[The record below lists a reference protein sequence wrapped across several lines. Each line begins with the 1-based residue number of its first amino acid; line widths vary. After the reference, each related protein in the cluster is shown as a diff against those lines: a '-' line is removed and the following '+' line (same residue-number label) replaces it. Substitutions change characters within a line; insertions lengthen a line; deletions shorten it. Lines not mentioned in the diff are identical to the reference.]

1 MENKLKINT
10 SKKWYYIPTALV
22 NFAQTLGGDPNTMPQ
37 DMNQG
42 MPMDAGVAPG
52 QMPPE
57 QTIPQEITP
66 KTPYIDTARTQWYLE
81 IPKSVTAIQY
91 VGNNLQNMMDFCN
104 NGRYRLVSM
113 EDGTLKLSDSEGS
126 VIINPG
132 DYVASLKSGFSV
144 YKADEF
150 IKNYQYIEKDSDI
163 ASTNP
168 NAMDAAM
175 NYQPT
180 MPQDPNA
187 MPLDA
192 NMIPQQFS
200 IFNFG
205 LTEAMRNSIQ
215 SARRTTG
222 NLTKT
227 AIVGKVAGDIAGI
240 KPVSKV
246 SSTALG
252 VFRPISHTL
261 TMADKFT
268 KIGAGDNE
276 KFNPSNYTQERINN
290 VLSSSYK
297 GTNFSVFNFS
307 KQEQTKPTAGQKTR
321 DIVEKVKNVTGNAG
335 NSVAD
340 MVKNGAHKTG
350 EFFGGVIAN
359 GINKIRGVDS
369 DPYAYATFSEM
380 PKLIIHVMKK
390 YKMCNDDTEDFI
402 KENMLE
408 RQLNGDFLNKSP
420 DGDIKLIDGDM
431 GTDVVKDIQDDF
443 KILLNRETPKQ
454 TLEDNKHSEVFNQ

>member
-1 MENKLKINT
+1 MTNIDT
-10 SKKWYYIPTALV
+10 SKKWYYIPTALI
-22 NFAQTLGGDPNTMPQ
+22 NFAQDFGNDPNAMPQ
-37 DMNQG
+37 DPNQG

-57 QTIPQEITP
+57 QTIPQELTP
-66 KTPYIDTARTQWYLE
+66 KTPYIDTAKTQWYLE

-168 NAMDAAM
+168 NAMEAAM
-175 NYQPT
+175 NNQPM
-180 MPQDPNA
+180 MPQDPNT
-187 MPLDA
+187 MPLDN
-192 NMIPQQFS
+192 NMMPQQFS
-200 IFNFG
+200 LFNFG
-205 LTEAMRNSIQ
+205 LNHILNNT
-215 SARRTTG
+215 RRTFTDVH
-222 NLTKT
+222 KT
-227 AIVGKVAGDIAGI
+227 AGMANMVGRATQQEWLTRPA
-240 KPVSKV
+240 
-246 SSTALG
+246 SSVLRIT
-252 VFRPISHTL
+252 RPISQGL
-261 TMADKFT
+261 NMFDKFK
-268 KIGAGDNE
+268 KIGTGSNGG
-276 KFNPSNYTQERINN
+276 FNPSNFTPEKTRD
-290 VLSSSYK
+290 VLSSAYK
-297 GTNFSVFNFS
+297 DTHFSVFNFDDN
-307 KQEQTKPTAGQKTR
+307 KTNTTQNKPTAGEKAR
-321 DIVEKVKNVTGNAG
+321 KVVETIKNVTGNAG
-335 NSVAD
+335 ASATD
-340 MVKNGAHKTG
+340 TFKNHAHKIG
-350 EFFGGVIAN
+350 ESLGGFAAGI
-359 GINKIRGVDS
+359 INKFRGN

-390 YKMCNDDTEDFI
+390 YKMCSDNDYER
-402 KENMLE
+402 ENALE
-408 RQLNGDFLNKSP
+408 RQLNGDFLNNSP
-420 DGDIKLIDGDM
+420 DGDIRLIDGDM
-431 GTDVVKDIQDDF
+431 GTDVVKDIQEDF